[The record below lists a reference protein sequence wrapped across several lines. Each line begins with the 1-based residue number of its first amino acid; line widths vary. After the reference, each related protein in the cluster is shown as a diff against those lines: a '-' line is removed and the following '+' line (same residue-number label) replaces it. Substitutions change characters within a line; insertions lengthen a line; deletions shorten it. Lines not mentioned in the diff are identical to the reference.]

1 MEQEWNKTDA
11 FAEQMLQMD
20 NDYTVPSAPELES
33 TSQEPPSYQNSDLPI
48 YDFGQLSAEEP
59 VVEQPSTSLMG
70 MMDSKGR
77 EHIEFPANSGKLW
90 YRDEPDSPWIK
101 NWCFVFSYA
110 TLQHPSV
117 WECDDGVQV
126 ATRTLR

>member
-1 MEQEWNKTDA
+1 MVLFLRSGSGGNQQHMEQEWNKTDA
-11 FAEQMLQMD
+11 FAEQMLQMN
-20 NDYTVPSAPELES
+20 NDYTTPTTLPSAPELES
-33 TSQEPPSYQNSDLPI
+33 PSQEPPAYQNSDLPI

-101 NWCFVFSYA
+101 N
-110 TLQHPSV
+110 
-117 WECDDGVQV
+117 
-126 ATRTLR
+126 